1 MDIKFI
7 PIIGTISAGKSTFLR
22 AFLGIDVLQ
31 TGQTTTTKFV
41 CLIKNSPNIS
51 FYHVI
56 PKNENG
62 ITLEKE
68 GSETKTC
75 EEIKKR
81 IEEINEQ
88 LTKNKGT
95 KNDIF
100 YMLEIPIKN
109 VNNETLLDKCYFMD
123 IPGLNEN
130 NATYID
136 DIFSIITIDDILFE
150 IMVFDSTSIGS
161 DNILKIFQ
169 KLNDKNCL
177 IKQGNLYILNKLDK
191 CTTGIGYQEIIDNF
205 KNYFYQAFE
214 DEKKSDES
222 KIEIN
227 FSENYFVP
235 MNSILYQAETKFNE
249 DFYSF
254 LLIEL
259 FSYME
264 TADKSEY
271 TTFYDFIIAKL
282 DCIMGQNTIKEES
295 LEDVDEESEDME
307 IIKESINKLD
317 DLKSDLNIT
326 NEFTIG
332 IRLDKKKQKQVIK
345 KLYMIHKLKLYEN
358 YIPSESF
365 TKLQEIIKNFKLD
378 DLGCPP
384 SIAPVYQKDE
394 EQKEDSILNEM
405 NIFLKTQLKNQF
417 GELNSYLRVL
427 SENLLGRKIRISFI
441 GNISVGK
448 STVLNS
454 IIGENIL
461 PTSDGECTYRGIIVK
476 HKNIDNFLL
485 FRSKINEIGDGGLN
499 KYYNFEED
507 KKPYCSGITNIQS
520 YLKNKNNDKNM
531 TNEDAFIVI
540 QGKLKI
546 FEFIK
551 FDEELIEKIEFVD
564 LPGHD
569 RKNNKFN
576 QEEFYDKIL
585 QFSNCCIYINEP
597 KTVDDEDS
605 VKRIQDQY
613 TGDKQKLHHLLRPK
627 FLSSCL
633 FLINKSDSL
642 SNKKEKRKIDE
653 EKLTNSIIDT
663 ISKVEENMS
672 QNKINI
678 SFFSGRCFIEFLHY
692 YKMYVDIL
700 ENRPLILLNHL
711 YKKYSNAWFRKS
723 FKDFIN
729 KEGEKIE
736 EKLDFE
742 LEEVNAPSE
751 FSNKLKSE
759 LNQLFNH
766 KKIKLSEQ
774 EEIINTLYSINYTI
788 KNKDFSDT
796 NYSLSFFR
804 KLKEIIIYSDN
815 IQKENLKLSIQ
826 AFFQTADKLFER
838 ELKKETEIEKKKKE
852 KRYNLLKYNI
862 VPNAKNL
869 LDDKEQKI
877 KQIILNGKQ
886 KALEIIEDEINN
898 AEQRIKDCDGNVKD
912 AGSKLEQ
919 KIKEQINKM
928 KKEQDEVAKT
938 IIDDI
943 INLSN
948 ENINTHYDSKDLS
961 LDEIEA
967 EKGKTKEIVISIVSS
982 ALGGIATTAGALFI
996 GSSVAAGVAAGTM
1009 ATTTLTT
1016 AVGALFGP
1024 LGIVAGLGVSALIG
1038 GISYIVYR
1046 FKKTSKYKEALSGC
1060 KNDIQKKFDDMLKA
1074 FIKDFGIFKNSLL
1087 NELDILCDVLYK
1099 KIDDN
1104 EIIKEWGKIKSEY
1117 EIIKER
1123 TKNIIDNKF
1132 N

>member
-1 MDIKFI
+1 M
-7 PIIGTISAGKSTFLR
+7 
-22 AFLGIDVLQ
+22 
-31 TGQTTTTKFV
+31 
-41 CLIKNSPNIS
+41 
-51 FYHVI
+51 
-56 PKNENG
+56 
-62 ITLEKE
+62 
-68 GSETKTC
+68 
-75 EEIKKR
+75 
-81 IEEINEQ
+81 
-88 LTKNKGT
+88 
-95 KNDIF
+95 
-100 YMLEIPIKN
+100 
-109 VNNETLLDKCYFMD
+109 
-123 IPGLNEN
+123 
-130 NATYID
+130 
-136 DIFSIITIDDILFE
+136 
-150 IMVFDSTSIGS
+150 
-161 DNILKIFQ
+161 
-169 KLNDKNCL
+169 
-177 IKQGNLYILNKLDK
+177 
-191 CTTGIGYQEIIDNF
+191 
-205 KNYFYQAFE
+205 
-214 DEKKSDES
+214 
-222 KIEIN
+222 
-227 FSENYFVP
+227 
-235 MNSILYQAETKFNE
+235 
-249 DFYSF
+249 
-254 LLIEL
+254 
-259 FSYME
+259 
-264 TADKSEY
+264 
-271 TTFYDFIIAKL
+271 
-282 DCIMGQNTIKEES
+282 
-295 LEDVDEESEDME
+295 
-307 IIKESINKLD
+307 
-317 DLKSDLNIT
+317 
-326 NEFTIG
+326 
-332 IRLDKKKQKQVIK
+332 
-345 KLYMIHKLKLYEN
+345 
-358 YIPSESF
+358 
-365 TKLQEIIKNFKLD
+365 D

-678 SFFSGRCFIEFLHY
+678 SFFSGRCFIEFLQY

-742 LEEVNAPSE
+742 LE
-751 FSNKLKSE
+751 
-759 LNQLFNH
+759 
-766 KKIKLSEQ
+766 
-774 EEIINTLYSINYTI
+774 
-788 KNKDFSDT
+788 
-796 NYSLSFFR
+796 
-804 KLKEIIIYSDN
+804 
-815 IQKENLKLSIQ
+815 
-826 AFFQTADKLFER
+826 
-838 ELKKETEIEKKKKE
+838 
-852 KRYNLLKYNI
+852 
-862 VPNAKNL
+862 
-869 LDDKEQKI
+869 
-877 KQIILNGKQ
+877 
-886 KALEIIEDEINN
+886 
-898 AEQRIKDCDGNVKD
+898 
-912 AGSKLEQ
+912 
-919 KIKEQINKM
+919 
-928 KKEQDEVAKT
+928 
-938 IIDDI
+938 
-943 INLSN
+943 
-948 ENINTHYDSKDLS
+948 
-961 LDEIEA
+961 
-967 EKGKTKEIVISIVSS
+967 
-982 ALGGIATTAGALFI
+982 
-996 GSSVAAGVAAGTM
+996 
-1009 ATTTLTT
+1009 
-1016 AVGALFGP
+1016 
-1024 LGIVAGLGVSALIG
+1024 
-1038 GISYIVYR
+1038 
-1046 FKKTSKYKEALSGC
+1046 
-1060 KNDIQKKFDDMLKA
+1060 
-1074 FIKDFGIFKNSLL
+1074 
-1087 NELDILCDVLYK
+1087 
-1099 KIDDN
+1099 
-1104 EIIKEWGKIKSEY
+1104 
-1117 EIIKER
+1117 
-1123 TKNIIDNKF
+1123 
-1132 N
+1132 